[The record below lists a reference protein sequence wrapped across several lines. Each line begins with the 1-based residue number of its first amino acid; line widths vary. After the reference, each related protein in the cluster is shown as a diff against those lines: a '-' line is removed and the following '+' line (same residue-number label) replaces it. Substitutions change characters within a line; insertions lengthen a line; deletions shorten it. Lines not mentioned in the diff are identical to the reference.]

1 MEKCLRKLYELGH
14 ASREADEI
22 MVCLDPETA
31 THIAQ
36 SRGHHFGADVLNAVL
51 VEVEGARLD

>member
-1 MEKCLRKLYELGH
+1 MYELGH

-51 VEVEGARLD
+51 VEVEDARLD